1 MPATLV
7 VEHVAPIL
15 PSAHAVSVEDLSN
28 GERAVALYASDMP
41 TRYRNRR
48 GDFDLLASWVLQGVM
63 RLGLDEL
70 YQSAAYAYGYRLL
83 WVANSA
89 TPEQKAAHA
98 RRFPSAARLDR
109 AERLAALLTCG
120 SGMTPEA
127 KRRGRQPLVE
137 GACLCAGTG
146 WVAYDMG
153 DGTDALQSCPGHNPG
168 GHLPVRAGVAA

>member
-7 VEHVAPIL
+7 AEPVAPVV
-15 PSAHAVSVEDLSN
+15 PSVPAVSVAELSN

-48 GDFDLLASWVLQGVM
+48 GDLALLTFWVLQGVM

-70 YQSAAYAYGYRLL
+70 YRSAAYAYGYRLL
-83 WVANSA
+83 WAAGSA
-89 TPEQKAAHA
+89 TPEQDAAHA

-109 AERLAALLTCG
+109 AERLAAVLTCR
-120 SGMTPEA
+120 SEMTPEA
-127 KRRGRQPLVE
+127 RKRGLRPLVE
-137 GACLCAGTG
+137 GACDCAGTG

-153 DGTDALQSCPGHNPG
+153 DGTDALQACPGHNPDA
-168 GHLPVRAGVAA
+168 HTAWRAGVSV